1 MNLSGENKFAFSS
14 HLLRFMV
21 TIYEAVEFR
30 PAANKSRRPID
41 FPNYLR
47 APLAKLHSRCLKFIL
62 FCLRAASFYLSIRC
76 KAQRLGN
83 FSRAENYRAAC
94 AQILKNDPPV
104 SSSIKNVS
112 LFISIKLWRRR
123 RRNQLFANFFMAGP
137 VYYVHTFVCAHVI
150 ICALAKSIKWRTQH
164 FPLLFLRRPAA
175 RIFHSES
182 SRSLWPISWEWKRL
196 FYTYTRARAQTRL
209 NLLHN

>member
-1 MNLSGENKFAFSS
+1 MLE
-14 HLLRFMV
+14 
-21 TIYEAVEFR
+21 IYSF
-30 PAANKSRRPID
+30 
-41 FPNYLR
+41 LR
-47 APLAKLHSRCLKFIL
+47 AHGFIL
-62 FCLRAASFYLSIRC
+62 SLNSLQSPTARKFFKGGKLSSGVH
-76 KAQRLGN
+76 AD
-83 FSRAENYRAAC
+83 FV
-94 AQILKNDPPV
+94 KNDPPV

-175 RIFHSES
+175 RIYFTRRAVALYGPLAGNGSVYFIHVRE
-182 SRSLWPISWEWKRL
+182 RAPRL
-196 FYTYTRARAQTRL
+196 D
-209 NLLHN
+209 